1 MMSAHSLRQKIGSLV
16 RRLFPE
22 SNIEE
27 IQALRSEVEL
37 LRIELADTQRK
48 RDNGNGMD
56 VAAATLDHM
65 AETRLCNQ
73 ADRNLAILKQEIE
86 ILRNEMLENIA
97 AINRLEILT
106 LSRRIT
112 LLNDFGKTLPP
123 MSPGRTRKSS
133 KPKGYSFGIITNG
146 QRNHKLD
153 KLIESIRRQHIPQ
166 DAYEILIAGCV
177 DEFGSRDGL
186 RTFKM
191 DQAANEGRLGAMRNV
206 LARAAEFNKFVC
218 LDDDFL
224 LHSGWADAVEEISG
238 DFDLATGIIVNPDLS
253 RYCDWVNL
261 IENYTFLRSYT
272 ETFAKCQ
279 YVTGGYGIYKDFI
292 FEEHSWNNELGFYQG
307 EDVSFSR
314 RLFDAGYE
322 LKFIPRAIVMHD
334 DERYRQKGYGIVR
347 LKSAEEC
354 LDPETFTL
362 KMEKL
367 CPRSLS

>member
-1 MMSAHSLRQKIGSLV
+1 MSAQTWKNKIGGLLRRVFPETDGVEIQSLRNEVSVL
-16 RRLFPE
+16 RTELA
-22 SNIEE
+22 
-27 IQALRSEVEL
+27 ALRDKG
-37 LRIELADTQRK
+37 A
-48 RDNGNGMD
+48 NGNGSG
-56 VAAATLDHM
+56 VAQDTYDA
-65 AETRLCNQ
+65 RLCNQ
-73 ADRNLAILKQEIE
+73 ADRNLTILKQEIE

-106 LSRRIT
+106 LSRRID

-123 MSPGRTRKSS
+123 MSPGRTRKST
-133 KPKGYSFGIITNG
+133 KPRGYSFGIITNG
-146 QRNHKLD
+146 QRNHKLE
-153 KLIESIRRQHIPQ
+153 KLIESIRRQNIPD
-166 DAYEILIAGCV
+166 DAYEILISGCV
-177 DEFGSRDGL
+177 SEFASRDGL
-186 RTFKM
+186 RVFPM
-191 DQAANEGRLGAMRNV
+191 EQAANEGRLGAMRNV

-218 LDDDFL
+218 LDDDFI
-224 LHSGWADAVEEISG
+224 LHSGWADAVEGVGG
-238 DFDLATGIIVNPDLS
+238 DFDVATGIIVNPDLS

-292 FEEHSWNNELGFYQG
+292 FEEHSWNNDLGFYQG

-322 LKFIPRAIVMHD
+322 LKFIPKAIVMHD
-334 DERYRQKGYGIVR
+334 DERYRQKGYGVVR

-354 LDPETFTL
+354 LDPTTFTL